1 MYAKV
6 VIDIPDMRHHG
17 FDYLVPDS
25 LLPTLKKGCRVIVP
39 LGSRVT
45 QGFVIEIKS
54 TTRVKNVK
62 PIKENL
68 DIIPSLTEELIQLGS
83 WMSNYYSSHLFR
95 VLQML
100 IPTALKTKMEQ
111 YILVNDEI
119 EKDNISLKEL
129 EIIEWVAKNQPIK
142 QSILIDHFSN
152 EKHLIQQM
160 LQFGLLE
167 LKRDFVD
174 KGTSKKI
181 SFLKLKLS
189 NEHLLLEIAELS
201 KQARKQRE
209 VLEYFLFNQINEVS
223 LSTLMSKLNINRST
237 IQSLVKKGYL
247 EVIKKE
253 TARDPYK
260 DRNFQ
265 DKRVTLT
272 VEQEQVLRKIV
283 SSFNGEEI
291 KPFLLHGVTG
301 SGKTEI
307 YLQSIEEVLKEGKD
321 SIVLVPEISLTS
333 QMVERFKGRFGSL
346 VAVIHSR
353 LSQGEK
359 LDEWRRIQRGDAK
372 IIIGARS
379 AIFAPVRNLGLI
391 IIDEEHESSYKQEE
405 NPKYHVREV
414 AKWRASYHNAVLVL
428 GSATPSMESYFNAQ
442 NNQYYLLELPNRIL
456 GRKMPKIE
464 LVDMRDELRVGNR
477 SMFSQTLQEKIDD
490 RLNKQEQIVLFLNRR
505 GYSTFV
511 MCRSCGYVMK
521 CPHCEISLT
530 YHHTNRVLR
539 CHYCGYTV
547 SDPQN
552 CPECGSKHI
561 RYFGTGTQKVEEE
574 LVKRFPGVRVIRM
587 DVDTTSKKGA
597 HDKLLAS
604 FRKHEADILLG
615 TQMIAKGLD
624 FEKVTL
630 VGVIA
635 ADTLLRLPDFRAA
648 ERTFQLLTQVSGRAG
663 RHHLSGDVVIQTY
676 TPEHYSIQYAS
687 NHDFQSFYKQ
697 ELKQRKMMDY
707 PPFRKLIVV
716 HFSHQQL
723 PNVMKASQLFVKEL
737 NRLVSRDVEILG
749 PVTSPISRIK
759 DRNRFQCMI
768 KYNDESST
776 LNKVNQTISLL
787 IEGLKD
793 RNLLISVDVDPYV
806 LM

>member
-1 MYAKV
+1 
-6 VIDIPDMRHHG
+6 MRHHG